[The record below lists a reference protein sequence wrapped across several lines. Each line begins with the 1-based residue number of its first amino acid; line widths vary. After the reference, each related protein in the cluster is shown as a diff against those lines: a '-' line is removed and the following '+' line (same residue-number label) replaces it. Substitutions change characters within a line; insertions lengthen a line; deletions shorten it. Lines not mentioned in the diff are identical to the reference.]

1 MKRYVGHVLGLFL
14 LFCALPGIA
23 AETPRKVESI
33 EGVTEY
39 RLANGLRVLTVPD
52 PSASTVTVHVTYL
65 VGSRHEGYG
74 EKGMAH
80 LLEHLLFKGTKNHPE
95 IKPAL
100 TRRGARYNG
109 TTSQDRTNYFETL
122 PASDDNLD
130 WTLAMEADRM
140 VNSNVLKSDLDSEM
154 SVVRNEFEMGENSAS
169 GVLFQRMQRLA
180 FSAHNYGNPI
190 IGVRSDIESVP
201 IERLR
206 AFYRTWYQPDNAL
219 LTIGGKFDEARALQM
234 IAKHFGP
241 IPRPQRALPQLYTVE
256 PVQDGEREVTL
267 RRTGDLQL
275 VSAMYR
281 VPSAGHPDYPAL
293 DVLVQA
299 LGAAPTGRLHRALV
313 QKGLASSAWGYERMM
328 HDPGYA
334 YFGAVLGKDT
344 PIAPA
349 REALLAA
356 LEKLADDPIRDEE
369 VERARTG
376 LLADL
381 DRIQVDAATLLR
393 WVTEFHA
400 MGDWRLL
407 FLYRDRLRTVTTA
420 DVRRVAA
427 AYLKPAN
434 RVLGAFVPTAN
445 PDRAEIPPRPDLGAA
460 LAGYKGSATVDAGE
474 AFDATPANIEARVQ
488 RRTLANGIKVALLP
502 KKTRGGSVIAQLAL
516 KWGDEASTMAR
527 STACSLAGG
536 MLSRGTQKRNRA
548 EIRDTLDRLK
558 ASVAASTGGASIE
571 ARRGEFEAALRL
583 AAEMLRQPAFVASEF
598 EELKRASITGAEAG
612 RGDPSALAAERLS
625 RHLNPYPRG
634 HWLHTPSI
642 EERIEDLKAVTLDDA
657 RRCHAELVGATG
669 AEFVAVGDFDPAA
682 LSKLL
687 EELFGDWKNPGPY
700 ARIPVRYFDRPAIE
714 DQVATPDKANAVL
727 RAGMNLKLRDDHPDF
742 PALVL
747 GNWLLGG
754 NSGARLP
761 ARIREKEGLSY
772 STYSYLSAGQQDEA
786 GAFGVSAIFAP
797 QNRERVERAVREE
810 VARALKDG
818 FTDAE
823 MASARNGLL
832 EARRVARSQDRPLAA
847 RLANYLHL
855 GRTFEWDVAFEKRLS
870 ALTAEEVRAALARH
884 IDPGKLSLLKAGDF
898 R

>member
-1 MKRYVGHVLGLFL
+1 MKRCFIGLL
-14 LFCALPGIA
+14 LLLCALAGIA
-23 AETPRKVESI
+23 AETPQKVESI

-80 LLEHLLFKGTKNHPE
+80 LLEHLLFKGSKNHPD

-130 WTLAMEADRM
+130 WALGMEADRM

-180 FSAHNYGNPI
+180 FAAHNYGNPI

-219 LTIGGKFDEARALQM
+219 LAIGGRFDEARALALV
-234 IAKHFGP
+234 AKHFGS
-241 IPRPQRALPQLYTVE
+241 IPRPTRALPQLYTVE

-313 QKGLASSAWGYERMM
+313 QKGLASQAWGYERMM

-334 YFGAVLGKDT
+334 YFGAALGKEA

-369 VERARTG
+369 VERARTS

-381 DRIQVDAATLLR
+381 DRIQVDAGTLLR

-407 FLYRDRLRTVTTA
+407 YLYRDRLKAVTTA
-420 DVRRVAA
+420 EVRRVAA

-434 RVLGAFVPTAN
+434 RVLGAFVPTAQ
-445 PDRAEIPPRPDLGAA
+445 PDRADIPPRPDLGAA

-502 KKTRGGSVIAQLAL
+502 KKTRGGSVVAQLAL
-516 KWGDEASTMAR
+516 KWGDEASTTAR
-527 STACSLAGG
+527 STACSLAGS
-536 MLSRGTQKRNRA
+536 MLSRGTQTRSRA
-548 EIRDTLDRLK
+548 ELRDALDRLK
-558 ASVAASTGGASIE
+558 ASVSVSTGGANVE
-571 ARRGEFEAALRL
+571 ARRGELEAALRL

-598 EELKRASITGAEAG
+598 EELKRASITGAESG
-612 RGDPSALAAERLS
+612 RGDPAALAAERLS

-642 EERIEDLKAVTLDDA
+642 EERIEDLKRVTLDDA

-669 AEFVAVGDFDPAA
+669 AEFVAVGDFDPAQ
-682 LSKLL
+682 LSRLV

-700 ARIPVRYFDRPAIE
+700 ARIPARYFDRPAIE
-714 DQVATPDKANAVL
+714 EQVATPDKANAVL
-727 RAGMNLKLRDDHPDF
+727 RAGLNLKLRDDHPDF

-772 STYSYLSAGQQDEA
+772 STYSFFSAGQLDES
-786 GAFGVSAIFAP
+786 GTFGVSAIYAP

-810 VARALKDG
+810 IARALKDG
-818 FTDAE
+818 FTAAE
-823 MASARNGLL
+823 LESARNGLL

-847 RLANYLHL
+847 RLANYLYL
-855 GRTFEWDVAFEKRLS
+855 GRTFAWDIAFEKRLA
-870 ALTAEEVRAALARH
+870 ALTADEVRAALARH
-884 IDPGKLSLLKAGDF
+884 IDPAKISVLKAGDF

>member
-1 MKRYVGHVLGLFL
+1 MLRRL
-14 LFCALPGIA
+14 LALLLLVAVAPAFAQAPQKVA
-23 AETPRKVESI
+23 AI

-52 PSASTVTVHVTYL
+52 PSASTVTVHITYL

-109 TTSQDRTNYFETL
+109 TTSQDRTTYFQTL
-122 PASDDNLD
+122 PASDDNLE

-140 VNSNVLKSDLDSEM
+140 VNSNVRKEDLDSEM
-154 SVVRNEFEMGENSAS
+154 TVVRNEFEMGENSPS

-180 FSAHNYGNPI
+180 FAFHNYGNPI
-190 IGVRSDIESVP
+190 IGARSDIESVP

-219 LTIGGKFDEARALQM
+219 LTIGGRFDEARALALV
-234 IAKHFGP
+234 AKHFGP
-241 IPRPQRALPQLYTVE
+241 IPRPSRALPQLYTVE

-267 RRTGDLQL
+267 RRAGDLQI

-281 VPSAGHPDYPAL
+281 IPAAAHPDYPAL

-313 QKGLASSAWGYERMM
+313 QKGLASSAWAHERML

-334 YFGAVLGKDT
+334 YFGAALGRDA
-344 PIAPA
+344 PAAPA
-349 REALLAA
+349 REALLAT
-356 LEKLADDPIRDEE
+356 LERLGEDPVRDDE
-369 VERARTG
+369 VERARTA

-381 DRIQVDAATLLR
+381 DRIQVDSGTLVR
-393 WVTEFHA
+393 WLAEFQA

-407 FLYRDRLRTVTTA
+407 YLYRDRLRAVTTA

-434 RVLGAFVPTAN
+434 RVLGAFVPTAQ
-445 PDRAEIPPRPDLGAA
+445 PDRAEIPQRPDLEAA
-460 LAGYKGSATVDAGE
+460 LAGFKGSAAVDAGE
-474 AFDATPANIEARVQ
+474 AFDASPANIEARVQ

-502 KKTRGGSVIAQLAL
+502 KKTRGGNVIAQLSL
-516 KWGDEASTMAR
+516 NWGNEAAKTAR
-527 STACSLAGG
+527 ATACSMASG
-536 MLSRGTQKRNRA
+536 MLARGTLKASRA

-558 ASVAASTGGASIE
+558 ASVSVGTEGASLT
-571 ARRGEFEAALRL
+571 ARRGELEAALRL
-583 AAEMLRQPAFVASEF
+583 AAEMLREPSFPAAEF
-598 EELKRASITGAEAG
+598 EELKRAALTGAESG
-612 RGDPSALAAERLS
+612 RGDPASLAAERLS
-625 RHLNPYPRG
+625 RHLGPYPRG
-634 HWLHTPSI
+634 HWLYTPTT
-642 EERIEDLKAVTLDDA
+642 EERIENLKQVTLEDA

-669 AEFVAVGDFDPAA
+669 AEFVAVGDFDPDA
-682 LSKLL
+682 LAKLV
-687 EELFGDWKNPGPY
+687 EELFGGWKSPAPY
-700 ARIPVRYFDRPAIE
+700 ERIPSRYFDRPAIE
-714 DQVATPDKANAVL
+714 EQLATPDKANAVL
-727 RAGMNLKLRDDHPDF
+727 RAGLNLKLRDDHPDF

-772 STYSYLSAGQQDEA
+772 STYSFLSAGQQDEA
-786 GAFGVSAIFAP
+786 GRFGVSAIYAP
-797 QNRERVERAVREE
+797 ENRERVERAVREE
-810 VARALKDG
+810 IERALKEG
-818 FTDAE
+818 FTAPE
-823 MASARNGLL
+823 LESAKKGLL
-832 EARRVARSQDRPLAA
+832 EARRVARSQDGSLAA

-855 GRTFEWDVAFEKRLS
+855 GRTFAWDVEFERRLA
-870 ALTAEEVRAALARH
+870 ALGAEEVRAALARH
-884 IDPGKLSLLKAGDF
+884 IDPRKLSLLKAGDF